1 MSFFSSGTP
10 HFELNLDF
18 GQNKKDPK
26 KGMVG
31 EKFIS
36 LNGRNPRDIK
46 EHLKSNDNQFRL
58 CPSFYLKAQKNIN
71 KKLIFLF

>member
-1 MSFFSSGTP
+1 MSVFSSGTP

-46 EHLKSNDNQFRL
+46 GTLEV
-58 CPSFYLKAQKNIN
+58 
-71 KKLIFLF
+71 

>member
-18 GQNKKDPK
+18 AQNKKDPK
-26 KGMVG
+26 KGKLG

-46 EHLKSNDNQFRL
+46 GTLEV
-58 CPSFYLKAQKNIN
+58 
-71 KKLIFLF
+71 

>member
-1 MSFFSSGTP
+1 MISRQLSLIFHFFTRSGKLIVQMSFFSSGTP

-46 EHLKSNDNQFRL
+46 GTLEV
-58 CPSFYLKAQKNIN
+58 
-71 KKLIFLF
+71 